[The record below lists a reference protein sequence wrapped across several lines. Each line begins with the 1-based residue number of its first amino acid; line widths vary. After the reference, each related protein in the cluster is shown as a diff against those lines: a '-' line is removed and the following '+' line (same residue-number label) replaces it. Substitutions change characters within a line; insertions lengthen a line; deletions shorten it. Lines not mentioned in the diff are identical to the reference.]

1 MAIVKTNP
9 LLKGLTGKIGKN
21 LVFRRLKDGRTVV
34 AVTPDFSNRELSDK
48 QVEQNNRFKQATAYA
63 RLASKTH
70 PIYAERAAGTSKNAH
85 NVAVS
90 DWFNAPV
97 IRMVYRHHENII
109 VDATDDVQVAQVL
122 VTIANEQ
129 GETIEQG
136 EAVQNG
142 SSIWEYRTSTQGS
155 IVVEAVDLAGN
166 VTRHEA

>member
-1 MAIVKTNP
+1 MAKVKLTSP
-9 LLKGLTGKIGKN
+9 LAALSGKFGKD
-21 LVFRRLKDGRTVV
+21 LVFRQMKDGTTVV
-34 AVTPDFSNRELSDK
+34 AAMPDFTDRVFSE
-48 QVEQNNRFKQATAYA
+48 EQLTQQSRFQQAVAYA
-63 RLASKTH
+63 RLTSKSN
-70 PIYAERAAGTSKNAH
+70 PIYARLAAGTTKTAYNI
-85 NVAVS
+85 AVS
-90 DWFNAPV
+90 DWFNPPV
-97 IRMVYRHHENII
+97 IRMAYRHHENII

-142 SSIWEYRTSTQGS
+142 SSIWEYRISTQGS